1 MTASLLVE
9 LLTEELPPKA
19 LRTLGY
25 SFADALVASLR
36 SDGFAPADGGFT
48 VYATPRRLGVLV
60 RDVVGPGARSG
71 GRWRRVLR

>member
-1 MTASLLVE
+1 VNASLLVE

-36 SDGFAPADGGFT
+36 GEGFAPAEGGFT

-60 RDVVGPGARSG
+60 RDVAAQAPDRE
-71 GRWRRVLR
+71 VLA